1 MEFIFLTLVILKGWV
16 EKGFMTHSSM
26 SQDYHKIKNYSH
38 QQWWKKKVNVT
49 PNLLMSTTALFTGS
63 PWRKSQGDI
72 DPGSLGAK
80 VKTRLHVIMGAPFLR
95 PQGAHLPHHHFE
107 QPRQM
112 ALLPEPSNDSSHNS
126 NTATSIFPP
135 AKLLCLVYW
144 LYNKNIRRQFTIKQ
158 SVSECMNC
166 QPGWKK

>member
-1 MEFIFLTLVILKGWV
+1 
-16 EKGFMTHSSM
+16 MTHYFLDM
-26 SQDYHKIKNYSH
+26 SQDYHNMKNYSH
-38 QQWWKKKVNVT
+38 QQQWKKTVNVN
-49 PNLLMSTTALFTGS
+49 PNLLMSTTTLFTGS
-63 PWRKSQGDI
+63 PCCKSQGDI
-72 DPGSLGAK
+72 DPGSSAQAQ

-135 AKLLCLVYW
+135 TKLLCLVYW
-144 LYNKNIRRQFTIKQ
+144 LYNKNKRRHLTIKQ
-158 SVSECMNC
+158 SVSECMDC
-166 QPGWKK
+166 QPG